1 MHQNTLSIYVF
12 FFFVH
17 RRLKVAV
24 SVIARTVLPAVVDV
38 YYACIRNQKTV
49 VNNVRHQ
56 LLPTVL
62 AFLANSISRSLASV
76 QRGITFPLSLRAIK
90 QESSQPIVTIDDE
103 FPEKSVE
110 CNILSEPDCEEDTIA
125 DIIFIHGLHGGL
137 DRTWKQ
143 GEWKMEGKHV
153 KRDPMERSPSEGDLH
168 LPTRI
173 SLKRTVSDVS
183 DVLPSKIPRT
193 DSSKDGEREE
203 NGEKDDLKRSES
215 EEYSDCWPRDWLYK
229 DVPGV
234 RVIAVNYTTD
244 ILWRPLWIKKRNR

>member
-1 MHQNTLSIYVF
+1 M
-12 FFFVH
+12 
-17 RRLKVAV
+17 AV
-24 SVIARTVLPAVVDV
+24 SVITRTVLPAVVDV

-90 QESSQPIVTIDDE
+90 QESSQPVHAIDDE

-110 CNILSEPDCEEDTIA
+110 CTVLTQPAEEPVA

-137 DRTWKQ
+137 DKTWKQ
-143 GEWKMEGKHV
+143 GEWKMEGKHM
-153 KRDPMERSPSEGDLH
+153 KRDGMERSPSEGDLH
-168 LPTRI
+168 LPRTRRT

-183 DVLPSKIPRT
+183 VVLPSKIAKT
-193 DSSKDGEREE
+193 EGSNGVSRENSE
-203 NGEKDDLKRSES
+203 EEGDDLRSGSEG
-215 EEYSDCWPRDWLYK
+215 EEYSDCWPRDWLGK

>member
-1 MHQNTLSIYVF
+1 M
-12 FFFVH
+12 
-17 RRLKVAV
+17 

-90 QESSQPIVTIDDE
+90 QESSQPVHTIDDE

-110 CNILSEPDCEEDTIA
+110 CTILSQPESSEEIIA
-125 DIIFIHGLHGGL
+125 DVIFIHGLHGGL
-137 DRTWKQ
+137 DKTWKQ
-143 GEWKMEGKHV
+143 GEWKMEGKHL
-153 KRDPMERSPSEGDLH
+153 KRDPMERSPSEGDLQI
-168 LPTRI
+168 PTKARRT
-173 SLKRTVSDVS
+173 SLKRAVSDVS
-183 DVLPSKIPRT
+183 DALPIKIAKI
-193 DSSKDGEREE
+193 DSSNHIRRE
-203 NGEKDDLKRSES
+203 ES
-215 EEYSDCWPRDWLYK
+215 EEEDIKKDDNKGDGYSDCWPRDWLCK

>member
-1 MHQNTLSIYVF
+1 M
-12 FFFVH
+12 
-17 RRLKVAV
+17 
-24 SVIARTVLPAVVDV
+24 
-38 YYACIRNQKTV
+38 
-49 VNNVRHQ
+49 
-56 LLPTVL
+56 
-62 AFLANSISRSLASV
+62 ASV

-90 QESSQPIVTIDDE
+90 QESSQPIPAIDDE

-110 CNILSEPDCEEDTIA
+110 CTILSEPESQEKPIA

-137 DRTWKQ
+137 DKTWKQ

-153 KRDPMERSPSEGDLH
+153 KRDVMERSPSEGDVYMLSNRR
-168 LPTRI
+168 T

-183 DVLPSKIPRT
+183 EILPSKIAKT
-193 DSSKDGEREE
+193 DRSHEIGCDECEGQDDEE
-203 NGEKDDLKRSES
+203 NKNDGNG
-215 EEYSDCWPRDWLYK
+215 YSDCWPRDWLCK

>member
-1 MHQNTLSIYVF
+1 M
-12 FFFVH
+12 
-17 RRLKVAV
+17 AV
-24 SVIARTVLPAVVDV
+24 SVITRTVLPAVVDV

-90 QESSQPIVTIDDE
+90 QESSQPVLAIDDE

-110 CNILSEPDCEEDTIA
+110 CTILSQPDSPDEAIA

-137 DRTWKQ
+137 DKTWKQ
-143 GEWKMEGKHV
+143 GEWKMDGKHI
-153 KRDPMERSPSEGDLH
+153 KRDPMDRSPSEGDLH
-168 LPTRI
+168 IPTRSRRT

-183 DVLPSKIPRT
+183 DNFPSKIAKT
-193 DSSKDGEREE
+193 EGSNGISREE
-203 NGEKDDLKRSES
+203 SEEENSKGESKGD
-215 EEYSDCWPRDWLYK
+215 EYSDCWPRDWLCQ